1 LSSGIEKL
9 RGTRMVDDQDKGLPT
24 RPGLPKGHGPVLL
37 MRHIE
42 DIRAAIAAGYT
53 GRAIFEQLADH
64 LAGMSFRQFTTYM
77 GRLRNRPE
85 VNTIAALRP
94 PKKGKLAS
102 SSPVPAAVIGSA
114 YQPHRDST
122 PGRND
127 DGPKAPPRPRGF
139 VRRAGLPDDN
149 KEYLIGLPDPPSSR

>member
-1 LSSGIEKL
+1 
-9 RGTRMVDDQDKGLPT
+9 MVDDQDKGSRT

-42 DIRAAIAAGYT
+42 DIRAAIAAGHT

-64 LAGMSFRQFTTYM
+64 LAGMSFRQFTTYI
-77 GRLRNRPE
+77 GRLRDRPE

-94 PKKGKLAS
+94 PKKGRFAPS
-102 SSPVPAAVIGSA
+102 SSAPAPVTGSA
-114 YQPHRDST
+114 SKTHRDST

-127 DGPKAPPRPRGF
+127 DGPKAPPRPEPRRF
-139 VRRAGLPDDN
+139 IRRAGLPDDN
-149 KEYLIGLPDPPSSR
+149 KEYLIGPPDPPASR